1 VESKIGEKNSPR
13 YGGKILE
20 SNARKMNSVVN
31 SGLNLHAVTMSSL
44 FLFSFA
50 GSSLPSSEEELKDW
64 LAYRWKVKE
73 QILTKF
79 YSSGSFETSSICN
92 KDSKYSEASAINLSN
107 GSFSQD
113 SQVVHRNSV
122 TSLPSIVQNSSY
134 DSSHSSNHLKVC
146 CRYDAAF
153 NHLPSHEKS
162 RSSILYL
169 TLIFWTLLCFIAL
182 YGILT
187 SFIIQVFAIMNIS
200 LFLFLSFF
208 TQGFHL
214 LEISLYRFKTKSLA
228 GRSRIRG
235 K

>member
-1 VESKIGEKNSPR
+1 MNISL
-13 YGGKILE
+13 ILY
-20 SNARKMNSVVN
+20 
-31 SGLNLHAVTMSSL
+31 AVTMCL
-44 FLFSFA
+44 FFLFSFA

-73 QILTKF
+73 QTLTKF

-92 KDSKYSEASAINLSN
+92 KETKSSEAPAVNLSN
-107 GSFSQD
+107 GSLSED
-113 SQVVHRNSV
+113 SQIIHRDFV
-122 TSLPSIVQNSSY
+122 TSFPSIIQNSS
-134 DSSHSSNHLKVC
+134 HNSSNHLKVS

-162 RSSILYL
+162 RSAILYF
-169 TLIFWTLLCFIAL
+169 TFMFWTLLCFIAL

-187 SFIIQVFAIMNIS
+187 SFIIQVFAVINIS

-214 LEISLYRFKTKSLA
+214 LEISLYRLKTRPLA
-228 GRSRIRG
+228 DRNRIRG